1 MSKCEAKL
9 DADSLIYSLGHCE
22 SDGRTVHKLR
32 QRRPTNDWLAPQE
45 SDCSRMRRK
54 ISSDWLP
61 SYTKVMRPV
70 LEILNMAGY
79 FLDRPR
85 KYKASFLIKK
95 TSVIQWLHLLLP
107 PSSE

>member
-1 MSKCEAKL
+1 MSKFEAKL

-32 QRRPTNDWLAPQE
+32 QRRPTNDWLAPRE

-54 ISSDWLP
+54 VFSDWLP
-61 SYTKVMRPV
+61 SYIKATRPV

-79 FLDRPR
+79 FPDRPR
-85 KYKASFLIKK
+85 IIIVFCHL
-95 TSVIQWLHLLLP
+95 TSVI
-107 PSSE
+107 